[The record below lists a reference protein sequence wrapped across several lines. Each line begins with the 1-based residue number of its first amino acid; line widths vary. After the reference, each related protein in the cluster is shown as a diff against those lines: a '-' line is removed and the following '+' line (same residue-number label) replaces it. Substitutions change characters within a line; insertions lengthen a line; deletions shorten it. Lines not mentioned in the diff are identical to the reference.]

1 MGKNTSSNKS
11 KRNTEQQPYSFITL
25 RCNFYIR
32 FLSPSEKRM
41 NTFVDSF
48 HSFLC
53 VFGAALAS
61 ETGFGCHAGD
71 VAVKD
76 WVRGTC

>member
-1 MGKNTSSNKS
+1 
-11 KRNTEQQPYSFITL
+11 
-25 RCNFYIR
+25 
-32 FLSPSEKRM
+32 M
-41 NTFVDSF
+41 NTFIDSF